1 MCTTMMCKERLSPP
15 KRMKSWNSFRVKC
28 KCECIPKNPQ
38 KIPRKEGGGRVEDCL
53 RLLQK
58 IPPFFMSFPQDYLFL
73 SLSLTQMFSI
83 WYQHICMWFCLRDP
97 DFWGVFFWTF
107 RSIFSNFPEYFS
119 EFCGGIFSEF
129 SRVFFQI
136 FSIFLNLS
144 TKIKWRPSSFF
155 VLTSIFPNSC
165 EYFLTFLTE
174 FSEYFFSEFWVFFR
188 IFLLELSEDLFS
200 FLVLTSIF
208 PEFPEH
214 FEYFP

>member
-1 MCTTMMCKERLSPP
+1 MYPQKSSKNSKKRRRGEGRRL
-15 KRMKSWNSFRVKC
+15 F
-28 KCECIPKNPQ
+28 ETFPKNST
-38 KIPRKEGGGRVEDCL
+38 
-53 RLLQK
+53 
-58 IPPFFMSFPQDYLFL
+58 FFMSFPRDYLFL
-73 SLSLTQMFSI
+73 SLFLTQMFSI

-97 DFWGVFFWTF
+97 DFRGVFFWTF
-107 RSIFSNFPEYFS
+107 RSFFSSNFPEYFS

-144 TKIKWRPSSFF
+144 TKIKWRPSFF
-155 VLTSIFPNSC
+155 VVTSIFPNSY

-174 FSEYFFSEFWVFFR
+174 FPEYFFRILGIFQNFSTIIKWRPFF
-188 IFLLELSEDLFS
+188 L

-214 FEYFP
+214 FQNFEYFP